1 MEYLPHKD
9 QWLLTFSHSFGDWSN
24 YCCCISLCIL
34 PNNSCE
40 SADYCPSHINRGW
53 RYVFY
58 TNGSIVL
65 AMAILRL
72 TVVRL
77 KKLLNSWW
85 LIIVMLEAVEV
96 LQEIAH
102 KYNRKC
108 SLTLEQL
115 LECGEIESNDD
126 YRKHFSFGG
135 TLSLMFQHLKILF
148 ATKNQLG
155 QLPCCFLM
163 GLFRY
168 CLSIIFSVLPE
179 YLATRGANIS
189 ADTTSGVYRDLVISN
204 VSSVG
209 GPIIA
214 GYYYIYYQF

>member
-1 MEYLPHKD
+1 M
-9 QWLLTFSHSFGDWSN
+9 
-24 YCCCISLCIL
+24 
-34 PNNSCE
+34 
-40 SADYCPSHINRGW
+40 
-53 RYVFY
+53 FY

-77 KKLLNSWW
+77 KETPKFLVANNRDA
-85 LIIVMLEAVEV
+85 EAVEV

-155 QLPCCFLM
+155 QLPCCFSH
-163 GLFRY
+163 GL
-168 CLSIIFSVLPE
+168 V
-179 YLATRGANIS
+179 
-189 ADTTSGVYRDLVISN
+189 
-204 VSSVG
+204 
-209 GPIIA
+209 
-214 GYYYIYYQF
+214 